1 MTFFLAPA
9 IGRRAPICEMRVAM
23 FGAMSIEGQP
33 ARV

>member
-1 MTFFLAPA
+1 MTFFLASS

-33 ARV
+33 LPV